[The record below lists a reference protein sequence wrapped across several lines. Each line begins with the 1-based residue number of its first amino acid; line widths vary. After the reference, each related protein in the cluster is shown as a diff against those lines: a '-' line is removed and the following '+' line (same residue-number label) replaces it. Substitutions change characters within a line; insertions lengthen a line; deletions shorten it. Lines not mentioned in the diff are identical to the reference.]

1 MQQLFPYVL
10 QNKIIDTSNSEKR
23 WTDIQPMD
31 TLGKFYRYKDG
42 YIACIVNLNP
52 PVESLV
58 LFQTA
63 ATGKVVNIQPYY
75 HGNYCNCWGNS
86 FGFGKL
92 KDYFYV
98 RICGTGS
105 AFGSSSLYIFSDL
118 TTQSDEQGIFEYIWR
133 GSLTMPDAYKFITL
147 SSLNVENKKIHASY
161 TAWKGFRGR
170 RAYEKKTGHFDI
182 TYTLTNAAWVPDDS
196 TKLDSHIINYF

>member
-10 QNKIIDTSNSEKR
+10 QNKIFDTSNSKNR
-23 WTDIQPMD
+23 WTNISPID

-42 YIACIVNLNP
+42 YITCIINLNP
-52 PVESLV
+52 TFESLI
-58 LFQTA
+58 LFQTTA
-63 ATGKVVNIQPYY
+63 RGQVVNIQPYY
-75 HGNYCNCWGNS
+75 HSNYCNCWNNS

-92 KDYFYV
+92 NDYFYV

-105 AFGSSSLYIFSDL
+105 AFSSSSLYIFREL

-133 GSLTMPDAYKFITL
+133 GSLTKPDAYKLITL
-147 SSLNVENKKIHASY
+147 SSLSVENKKIHASY
-161 TAWKGFRGR
+161 IEWKGFRGR

-182 TYTLTNAAWVPDDS
+182 TYTLTNEAWIPDDS
-196 TKLDSHIINYF
+196 TNLDSHIVNYF